1 MRVESLDNQ
10 HKRED
15 IHQCLH
21 CSNSCDET
29 ALFCDACQLKLY
41 SKHDEA
47 SQFATPVHGIAESS
61 TVPHPIAMGQQ
72 NEYQHIKSEE
82 STVPLPQAVE
92 PSYAPNGPQTPT
104 PSVHGTYVNIVDH
117 AIHRLNDAARR
128 IAAVEQS
135 EKRQPRASRLSPFRD
150 ISADI
155 QRQSTPLPKTIAKT
169 GGAPLKSS
177 EVNAS
182 NMPDLW
188 PWLPDTDDIDNNNTW
203 ENYTDPL
210 LSRHF
215 PDSVEAARIDAEDER
230 RAKAEGLITTPFL
243 RGSTRTVRLRVAFV
257 SLAILAV
264 LALTIDSALVSVA
277 LLRPHHKA
285 AVPASGPPTLTI
297 TSEATKDNRAVFGQR
312 VIFHLMHFNPSTTVM
327 ITHDVEVPVSLS
339 TGLPSVQIGSD
350 GNANASTIIT
360 LDSWGGPGFHTVDAE
375 DVQTHYTA
383 NATLQIVNSGQTKP
397 SHLIIKDTTLDL
409 GAGYQGSNTIQPFT
423 LSNDANASGAITW
436 AASSNKP
443 WLMLSPNQGTFS
455 STQSIS
461 IGVERGTLP
470 PGPQVGKIS
479 FSSNVGAP
487 ITIQVEM
494 SVIALPANAGAVLS
508 ITPAVLSFTSQ
519 DGTSVTNNS
528 LLVVSNPG
536 HQSLSWS
543 LTNNPN
549 MVAAN
554 QNTTL
559 STPGTATNW
568 LTTDVTSGTVSPGE
582 TETVNVTVNS
592 QGMLPGAYT
601 DSLVFSSADP
611 KTINGLQ
618 SVSVSLTVQQH
629 CGLSLNTG
637 GMTFT
642 AIANTNTTSN
652 QALNVSATASCTS
665 ALNWNAMA
673 SAGWLTITPASGST
687 KTGNNSVITV
697 GVNTA
702 NLVPNTYV
710 GTITVVSAQGGSTQG
725 NTQTVTVGLTVQ
737 QPPPSG
743 APVLGAAPLTL
754 GFSTVQ
760 GQPVS
765 SGQTVVITNSG
776 QSVLQWN
783 SRVSQLATTWLGV
796 SPTGG
801 KINPGQTA
809 TLTVLAVS
817 TGLTPGTY
825 NGQVLLEGLD
835 TNGQQATGSP
845 QSVAIQLQVNPPC
858 ALIQPSASALAFT
871 AVQGSTDPVPQSVTV
886 SASGNCMWP
895 LAWNASITPAAPW
908 LRLSSSSGSFGQGGL
923 SSTLQ
928 INPTVASLTPGT
940 YTTQVS
946 ISASDTS
953 GVVAQGSPQV
963 FSITFVVQPS
973 CQLAAV
979 PANLAFTIAQG
990 QVTPAQTFP
999 LSETGSCTRP
1009 VSWSAVGD
1017 TNSTSWLVISP
1028 ASGSDTGSGSTVSV
1042 SVNAA
1047 SLAPGSYKT
1056 NVTVTASNGASL
1068 GSSPQTIPVMVTVT
1082 GFTIS
1087 GTANICGESTCTN
1100 PPAVALPAAAVV
1112 LVNSAGTQIATATA
1126 DANGNYSFK
1135 NLALGTY
1142 TVSASGISGT
1152 THYIGSRPIKVTGNM
1167 LGSNI
1172 TLLQG

>member
-1 MRVESLDNQ
+1 M
-10 HKRED
+10 
-15 IHQCLH
+15 
-21 CSNSCDET
+21 
-29 ALFCDACQLKLY
+29 
-41 SKHDEA
+41 
-47 SQFATPVHGIAESS
+47 
-61 TVPHPIAMGQQ
+61 
-72 NEYQHIKSEE
+72 
-82 STVPLPQAVE
+82 
-92 PSYAPNGPQTPT
+92 
-104 PSVHGTYVNIVDH
+104 
-117 AIHRLNDAARR
+117 
-128 IAAVEQS
+128 
-135 EKRQPRASRLSPFRD
+135 
-150 ISADI
+150 
-155 QRQSTPLPKTIAKT
+155 
-169 GGAPLKSS
+169 
-177 EVNAS
+177 
-182 NMPDLW
+182 
-188 PWLPDTDDIDNNNTW
+188 
-203 ENYTDPL
+203 
-210 LSRHF
+210 
-215 PDSVEAARIDAEDER
+215 
-230 RAKAEGLITTPFL
+230 
-243 RGSTRTVRLRVAFV
+243 
-257 SLAILAV
+257 
-264 LALTIDSALVSVA
+264 
-277 LLRPHHKA
+277 
-285 AVPASGPPTLTI
+285 TI
-297 TSEATKDNRAVFGQR
+297 TSEATKDNRAIFGQR
-312 VIFHLMHFNPSTTVM
+312 VLFHLMHFNPSTTVL
-327 ITHDVEVPVSLS
+327 ITHDVEVPVRLS

-350 GNANASTIIT
+350 GNATASTIVT
-360 LDSWGGPGFHTVDAE
+360 LDGWGGPGFHTVDAE

-383 NATLQIVNSGQTKP
+383 NATLQIINSGQTKP

-455 STQSIS
+455 STQLIS

-519 DGTSVTNNS
+519 DGTSTTNNNQE
-528 LLVVSNPG
+528 LVVSNPG

-543 LTNNPN
+543 LTNNQS
-549 MVAAN
+549 MVATN
-554 QNTTL
+554 QNTSL
-559 STPGTATNW
+559 STPGATTNW

-582 TETVNVTVNS
+582 TEIVNVTVDS
-592 QGMLPGAYT
+592 QSMLPGAYT
-601 DSLVFSSADP
+601 DSLVFSSSDSR
-611 KTINGLQ
+611 TINGLQ
-618 SVSVSLTVQQH
+618 SVSVSLSVQQH

-642 AIANTNTTSN
+642 AIANSNTTSN
-652 QALNVSATASCTS
+652 QALNVSATASCTA
-665 ALNWNAMA
+665 ALNWNATT
-673 SAGWLTITPASGST
+673 SAGWLTVTPASGST

-710 GTITVVSAQGGSTQG
+710 GTITVVSNQGGSTQG

-737 QPPPSG
+737 QPPPAG

-754 GFSTVQ
+754 GFSTIQ

-765 SGQTVVITNSG
+765 SGQTVLITNSG

-835 TNGQQATGSP
+835 TNGQTATGSP
-845 QSVAIQLQVNPPC
+845 QAVAIQLQVNPPC
-858 ALIQPSASALAFT
+858 ALVQPSASALAFS
-871 AVQGSTDPVPQSVTV
+871 AVQGSIDPVPQSVTV

-895 LAWNASITPAAPW
+895 LAWNASIAPAASW
-908 LRLSSSSGSFGQGGL
+908 LGLSSSSGSFGQGGL
-923 SSTLQ
+923 SNTIK
-928 INPTVASLTPGT
+928 INPTIGNLAPGT

-963 FSITFVVQPS
+963 FSITLVVQS
-973 CQLAAV
+973 ACQLAAV
-979 PANLAFTIAQG
+979 PANLAFTIAEG

-999 LSETGSCTRP
+999 LSETGGCTRP

-1056 NVTVTASNGASL
+1056 NITVTANNGTTL

-1087 GTANICGESTCTN
+1087 GTVNICGESTCTN
-1100 PPAVALPAAAVV
+1100 PPPVVLPAATVV
-1112 LVNSAGTQIATATA
+1112 LTNSAGMQTATTTA
-1126 DANGNYSFK
+1126 DANGNYFFK
-1135 NLALGTY
+1135 NVALDTY
-1142 TVSASGISGT
+1142 TVSASGMSGT
-1152 THYIGSRPIKVTGNM
+1152 THYIGSKSIKVTGNM
-1167 LGSNI
+1167 PGSNI
-1172 TLLQG
+1172 ALLQG